1 MDSHSLAPARSVRV
15 EAPERVPFLLVPEAL
30 LSEVEHPCRVP
41 VKGVEEAEFLAAALQ
56 DHCGLYLGAR
66 AAEFPALASWADA
79 TPLGVRVGGPW
90 RKAPLEN
97 LSELLERVPVRNA
110 VTEGRQAFGDGAL
123 PALERLDPVLVHK
136 QDPRNVLLAN
146 GCRVGALHQFN
157 AFTESPEFVFD
168 HPSEHVQG
176 MLLTELARQATI
188 ASTHAVGLPL
198 DWVLVLT
205 DLTLEFQRFVHRGAP
220 VVIRAFASFR
230 LPEWTE
236 PVRVEGK
243 RRRMW
248 VAVQGW
254 QEGACCFSGRLDVV
268 SKAAS

>member
-1 MDSHSLAPARSVRV
+1 MDSDSSH
-15 EAPERVPFLLVPEAL
+15 PERRLRVASPEAVPFLLVPEPL
-30 LSEVEHPCRVP
+30 LPEVEHPCCVP
-41 VKGVEEAEFLAAALQ
+41 VKSVAEAEFLAAALQ
-56 DHCGLYLGAR
+56 EHCGLYLGAR
-66 AAEFPALASWADA
+66 AAEFPELADWADA

-110 VTEGRQAFGDGAL
+110 VSEGRQAFAEGEA
-123 PALERLDPVLVHK
+123 PPLERLDPVLVHK

-157 AFTESPEFVFD
+157 AFTDSPEFVFD

-198 DWVLVLT
+198 DWVLVLRQ
-205 DLTLEFQRFVHRGAP
+205 LTLDFQRFVHRSAP

-230 LPEWTE
+230 LPEWAG

-243 RRRMW
+243 RRTMW

-254 QEGACCFSGRLDVV
+254 QDGVCCFSGRLDVV